1 MASCVAKLNCGSAA
15 SCHWCCLWQKLNFFL
30 HTGINQITYMQIT
43 HCIAFMQQR
52 KSNVIGTK
60 LQTHPPSSVNATP
73 CVNALLR
80 QTHNRKCALSAR
92 GVSVKVQHCALSTFN
107 YTAQHTGSPL
117 YCSVV
122 FYSVP
127 MLFDSRSC
135 SEWCNQQNHRVV
147 QAIV

>member
-1 MASCVAKLNCGSAA
+1 MRCRTELWIRCIMSLVLIVAEVE
-15 SCHWCCLWQKLNFFL
+15 NFS
-30 HTGINQITYMQIT
+30 HTGINQITYMQIPQ
-43 HCIAFMQQR
+43 CITFMQR

-60 LQTHPPSSVNATP
+60 LQAHPPSSVNATP

-117 YCSVV
+117 
-122 FYSVP
+122 
-127 MLFDSRSC
+127 L
-135 SEWCNQQNHRVV
+135 
-147 QAIV
+147 